1 MIPLN
6 SDFTRGLFK
15 FGSCLLLFITSVLF
29 KIVLIVSSFFKI
41 SILFFKMPNAS
52 LFFGL
57 YVDIKGVMFSSFF
70 SWTLNKSSLG
80 ISKALVIPD
89 FIICNGYFLSIKVVV
104 SSFKWVSS
112 VDLFEINIQSLHA
125 KEKGM
130 LIFVCFGWH
139 ELEFKYCLE
148 SVAL

>member
-1 MIPLN
+1 MISLN
-6 SDFTRGLFK
+6 SDFTRSLFK
-15 FGSCLLLFITSVLF
+15 FGSSLLHFITLVLF

-41 SILFFKMPNAS
+41 SILLVFFKMQKAS

-89 FIICNGYFLSIKVVV
+89 FIICSGFFQLRLRLVLLNEYRVWIYLK
-104 SSFKWVSS
+104 
-112 VDLFEINIQSLHA
+112 
-125 KEKGM
+125 
-130 LIFVCFGWH
+130 
-139 ELEFKYCLE
+139 
-148 SVAL
+148 